1 MSRKKESGNKW
12 VKLLVKL
19 FSYQLD
25 NCIYYNPEIALHSC
39 RIYWTTFSLLLIGSF
54 FSLRG
59 LQTLIES
66 EMNKLCGIVFLKIES
81 KKAFFIKCNLTLLQS
96 QNPMFISGSW
106 KPRKPK
112 NLIIEGFQCRC
123 SKFKWLNVSVDS
135 PCRMKIDSMHS
146 LVT

>member
-1 MSRKKESGNKW
+1 MSRKKESGKKW

-25 NCIYYNPEIALHSC
+25 NCIYYNPDIELHSC
-39 RIYWTTFSLLLIGSF
+39 RINWTTFSLLLIGSF
-54 FSLRG
+54 FRCAVCRLWSNQKLTNCAVFSL
-59 LQTLIES
+59 
-66 EMNKLCGIVFLKIES
+66 KLSPKRPFLLSVIWLCCKVKIRCPFL
-81 KKAFFIKCNLTLLQS
+81 AAGNQ
-96 QNPMFISGSW
+96 
-106 KPRKPK
+106 K
-112 NLIIEGFQCRC
+112 NLIIEGFQCRW